1 MTQCFGSSAV
11 VATIRFV
18 FLAVELGGDD
28 VQAPQHGHH
37 VGEHQVLDDH
47 GKTEKWMN
55 DGGRVRTR
63 QAVWL
68 PSATR

>member
-1 MTQCFGSSAV
+1 MMFRLPSTATTSA
-11 VATIRFV
+11 IRWS
-18 FLAVELGGDD
+18 LIMC
-28 VQAPQHGHH
+28 
-37 VGEHQVLDDH
+37 
-47 GKTEKWMN
+47 GKTGKWMN